1 MRKYNLSLKSGW
13 GKNRAE
19 TNMVGNMHI
28 DIIGG
33 KISPNL
39 RKIKLK

>member
-13 GKNRAE
+13 VENMAE

-28 DIIGG
+28 DIIGE
-33 KISPNL
+33 N
-39 RKIKLK
+39 